1 MMTTNY
7 NFILCFGEFMGN
19 VTGLVVEAYENP
31 NIHNSHPDFVSEL
44 FNEAEDDLE
53 KLLEGNNFDQR
64 HFRDIL
70 NNQISKIEYLYKQS
84 KNAGY
89 QNVATFYNSVID
101 AWNEFV
107 EEITEDDEV
116 EDVEANFQVPKGV
129 IF

>member
-1 MMTTNY
+1 M
-7 NFILCFGEFMGN
+7 
-19 VTGLVVEAYENP
+19 
-31 NIHNSHPDFVSEL
+31 
-44 FNEAEDDLE
+44 LE
-53 KLLEGNNFDQR
+53 ENNFDQR

-70 NNQISKIEYLYKQS
+70 NSQISKIEYLYKQS